1 MTSILI
7 TPKTKSELELLS
19 RLLKKLKIAA
29 FYFYDEEKEDIGLR
43 ILMQEADRTKT
54 TNKSKI
60 MRNLRAKTKT
70 S

>member
-29 FYFYDEEKEDIGLR
+29 FYFHDEEKEDIGLR